1 MDTRKELDNIIRLVK
16 LNGNT
21 LEALKKA
28 VSGTSVECD
37 FTEEE
42 IESIF
47 NSTKDIK
54 PNDFI
59 GVGATEWTGYAGLG
73 GDAYPYKVVWC
84 DGDIMVLR
92 ELNFT
97 IDDLTIGEGTISEL
111 MNDNIIVCKYKK
123 NKGWFIKGTK
133 TRVIVGYARA
143 YRNPSF

>member
-1 MDTRKELDNIIRLVK
+1 MVK
-16 LNGNT
+16 LNTNT

-28 VSGTSVECD
+28 VSGTSIESD

-47 NSTKDIK
+47 N
-54 PNDFI
+54 N
-59 GVGATEWTGYAGLG
+59 TE
-73 GDAYPYKVVWC
+73 
-84 DGDIMVLR
+84 DIMVLR
-92 ELNFT
+92 ELNFV
-97 IDDLTIGEGTISEL
+97 IDDLAIGEGTIGE

>member
-1 MDTRKELDNIIRLVK
+1 MELQLR
-16 LNGNT
+16 G
-21 LEALKKA
+21 
-28 VSGTSVECD
+28 D

-47 NSTKDIK
+47 NSTEDIK

-73 GDAYPYKVVWC
+73 GDAY
-84 DGDIMVLR
+84 IMVLR
-92 ELNFT
+92 ELNFV

>member
-1 MDTRKELDNIIRLVK
+1 MDTRKELDSIIRLVK
-16 LNGNT
+16 LNANT

-28 VSGTSVECD
+28 VSGTSAESD

-47 NSTKDIK
+47 NNTEDIK

-59 GVGATEWTGYAGLG
+59 GVGATEWKGFAGLR

-97 IDDLTIGEGTISEL
+97 IDDLAIGEGTIGE

-123 NKGWFIKGTK
+123 NKGWFVKGTK

-143 YRNPSF
+143 YRNPSFN

>member
-1 MDTRKELDNIIRLVK
+1 MNNIIRLVK
-16 LNGNT
+16 LNANT

-28 VSGTSVECD
+28 VSGTSIESD

-47 NSTKDIK
+47 NSTEDIK
-54 PNDFI
+54 PNNFI
-59 GVGATEWTGYAGLG
+59 GVGATEWTGFTGLG
-73 GDAYPYKVVWC
+73 GDVYPYKVVWC

-97 IDDLTIGEGTISEL
+97 IDDLADGEGTIGE

>member
-16 LNGNT
+16 LNANT

-28 VSGTSVECD
+28 VSGTSVESD

-47 NSTKDIK
+47 NNTEDIK

-59 GVGATEWTGYAGLG
+59 EVDATEWAGYAGLG

-97 IDDLTIGEGTISEL
+97 IDDLAIGEGTIGE

-133 TRVIVGYARA
+133 TKVIVGYARA
-143 YRNPSF
+143 YRNPTF

>member
-16 LNGNT
+16 LNPNT

-28 VSGTSVECD
+28 VCGTSVESD

-47 NSTKDIK
+47 NSTEDIK

-59 GVGATEWTGYAGLG
+59 GVGATEWTGFAGLG

-97 IDDLTIGEGTISEL
+97 IDDLADGEGTIGE
-111 MNDNIIVCKYKK
+111 MNDNIIVCKFKK
-123 NKGWFIKGTK
+123 NKGWFIKEIG
-133 TRVIVGYARA
+133 RA
-143 YRNPSF
+143 HV